1 MASATKM
8 EACCLLRDGKK
19 ETLRKKGRPSG
30 AQFVSILC
38 PGLSLRSPPG
48 YCLATLRV
56 AEGRFE
62 GARSQAFSL
71 GYTMTGFQRL
81 IGRGRFMPRPFWHLS
96 NPSVIG
102 GAIGD

>member
-1 MASATKM
+1 MEETGMGIDRRVGEFWHPCRGAIRSA
-8 EACCLLRDGKK
+8 RD
-19 ETLRKKGRPSG
+19 
-30 AQFVSILC
+30 
-38 PGLSLRSPPG
+38 PGVSLRSPPG